1 MTYAERMK
9 RAEGRSDCPTNFT
22 VEAFGDSWALLI
34 LRDILTR
41 GKHTFSEFLASD
53 ERIGPS
59 VLAERLATLERRGII
74 ERRPSAT
81 DARSV
86 VYTATERGIAAIPLL
101 YETVRWG
108 IDGLPVEDDDP
119 YREVLAMDR
128 DTIIDQWTAAARQ
141 GESLFAGRAN
151 AYSRLEAMLADG
163 TLEPTT

>member
-1 MTYAERMK
+1 MK

-22 VEAFGDSWALLI
+22 VEAFGDSWTLLI
-34 LRDILTR
+34 LRDILTL
-41 GKHTFSEFLASD
+41 GKHTFGEFLASD

-119 YREVLAMDR
+119 YREVLAMNR
-128 DTIIDQWTAAARQ
+128 DTVIDQWTAAARK
-141 GESLFAGRAN
+141 GESLFAGRAS
-151 AYSRLEAMLADG
+151 AYARLEELLAR
-163 TLEPTT
+163 

>member
-1 MTYAERMK
+1 MK

-119 YREVLAMDR
+119 YREVLAMNR
-128 DTIIDQWTAAARQ
+128 DTVIDQWTAAARE
-141 GESLFAGRAN
+141 GESLFAGRAS
-151 AYSRLEAMLADG
+151 AYARLEALLAR
-163 TLEPTT
+163 

>member
-1 MTYAERMK
+1 MK

-22 VEAFGDSWALLI
+22 VEAFGDSWTLLI
-34 LRDILTR
+34 LRDILTL

-86 VYTATERGIAAIPLL
+86 LYTATERGIAAIPLL

-119 YREVLAMDR
+119 YREVLAMNR
-128 DTIIDQWTAAARQ
+128 DTVIDQWSAAARQ
-141 GESLFAGRAN
+141 GESLFAGRAS
-151 AYSRLEAMLADG
+151 AYARLEALLAR
-163 TLEPTT
+163 

>member
-1 MTYAERMK
+1 MK

-22 VEAFGDSWALLI
+22 VEAFGDSWTLLI
-34 LRDILTR
+34 LRDILTL

-86 VYTATERGIAAIPLL
+86 LYTATERGIAAIPLL

-108 IDGLPVEDDDP
+108 IDGLPVEEDDP
-119 YREVLAMDR
+119 YREVLAMNR
-128 DTIIDQWTAAARQ
+128 DTVIDQWTAAARQ
-141 GESLFAGRAN
+141 GESLFAGRAS
-151 AYSRLEAMLADG
+151 AYARLEALLAR
-163 TLEPTT
+163 